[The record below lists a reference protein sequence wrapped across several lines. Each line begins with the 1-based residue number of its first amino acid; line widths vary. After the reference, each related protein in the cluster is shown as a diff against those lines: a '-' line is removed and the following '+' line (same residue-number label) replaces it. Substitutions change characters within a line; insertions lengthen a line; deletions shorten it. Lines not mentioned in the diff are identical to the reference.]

1 MLIINFMSELD
12 ITDYL
17 CYLELIL
24 SNRGTTLSVL
34 LLKFWLIQLQHSD
47 LSPSIEE

>member
-24 SNRGTTLSVL
+24 SNRGTTLS
-34 LLKFWLIQLQHSD
+34 LIQLQHSD
-47 LSPSIEE
+47 ISPSIEE